1 MTPAAAKK
9 QPVKGCFVTLGFGEG
24 PHQQLIKMKRWL
36 HTLVRLKV
44 EFILPESTL
53 QIIMAGCRARSFLDC
68 GQPRKYMKEIYIY
81 DDQKRKHKKE
91 EDNSER

>member
-1 MTPAAAKK
+1 
-9 QPVKGCFVTLGFGEG
+9 
-24 PHQQLIKMKRWL
+24 
-36 HTLVRLKV
+36 
-44 EFILPESTL
+44 
-53 QIIMAGCRARSFLDC
+53 IMAGCRARSFLDC